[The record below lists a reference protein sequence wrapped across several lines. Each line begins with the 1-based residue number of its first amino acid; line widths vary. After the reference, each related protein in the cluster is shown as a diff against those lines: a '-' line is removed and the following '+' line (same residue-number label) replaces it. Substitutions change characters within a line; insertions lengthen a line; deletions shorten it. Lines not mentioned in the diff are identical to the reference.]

1 MQTDLS
7 PEQVCEGPQTR
18 KREEGPT
25 GLSSITSVRIRR
37 QVQEKPTGS
46 SCPPLCQDEGRRV
59 RTLTEGLLRAPP

>member
-7 PEQVCEGPQTR
+7 PEQACEGSQTR

-25 GLSSITSVRIRR
+25 GLSSVTSVRIRH
-37 QVQEKPTGS
+37 QVQEKPTDG
-46 SCPPLCQDEGRRV
+46 SCPPRCQNEGRRV